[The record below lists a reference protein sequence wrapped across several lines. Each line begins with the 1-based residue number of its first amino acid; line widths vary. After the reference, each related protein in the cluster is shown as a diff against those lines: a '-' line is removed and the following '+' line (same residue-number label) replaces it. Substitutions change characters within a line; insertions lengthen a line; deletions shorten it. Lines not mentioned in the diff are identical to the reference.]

1 MCRPFSPAR
10 RTLARFAAPALGCLL
25 PALIF
30 AQTAPADDAAR
41 VAEPANASA
50 TPRPNRPVS
59 PKEQAVQLSV
69 FTVSEEKDVGY
80 ESMQTT
86 AGLRTAQELKNVA
99 NSISVMNSQF
109 MEDLAIIDIGEASK
123 WMVTGEESPDPAQ
136 PNQLVLR
143 GIRNSYALRNGWIW
157 YSPMD
162 AFATERIE
170 LLRGPN
176 AFLYGEADLGGANN
190 LITKRG
196 LFTRNVTRTKLMV
209 GSNNFRRVE
218 LDLNR
223 RFGDKLAGRISAV
236 QSNTD
241 SWIDHVRQDFRGIY
255 GAVTYR
261 PFRSTAINFSAEHSK
276 STSVAAQGLFLDQF
290 SFTTGTNLTNTA
302 GVVYNA
308 ATGALFRANG
318 MRRSAGGGLGIVNPG
333 ILPKSFQ
340 TTGPNSTNQD
350 FYDTFSFE
358 VEHNIGKNLHLLL
371 SGILYYRNI
380 DNWGAAATRTVYR
393 DLSATLPGGAINPY
407 FNELYTEYFRI
418 RTRNGNTLR
427 AGRFSAVY
435 DLNMKWMK
443 QQFIVNVQQQ
453 QDNPKHWAPNW
464 GEYVKPG
471 HPAFV
476 GAINP
481 ALTQAAFLA
490 NRTTL
495 TNNRFMRRYYLR
507 DGAGAQ
513 NTADL
518 GPVAGVSA
526 WYPDLSNAVSASGEQ
541 KYRRFYTPSVGVG
554 ASGSYFNNH
563 LFTLVGFRRDHFNMK
578 TLFGAPRALENEW
591 VVDEI
596 AAFNNEVFAQY
607 KVDGKNYGVILRLND
622 TFAFGYNRAQS
633 FRISAGEGNPAY
645 LQGQRQGMQTGEGQ
659 DLSARLSL
667 LGGRLELNTTYYDN
681 FQPNARFAPAP
692 AIAIRD
698 EIAAIFPTT
707 FNSAGQD
714 LQTTRT
720 KGVEVE
726 MVANITRAWRLM
738 FNAAT
743 NKVVTEDRAP
753 FLKSF
758 QAGAKG
764 LNQPTPLLDA
774 FLLTIPDGVP
784 NAGYTKLRANFFTR
798 YSFSQGRLKGFYA
811 GGGANWRDQ
820 TFRGNAVAVQG
831 GPVVALWSPSYYIV
845 TALAGYQTKLFNR
858 PTSFAVNISNFLDK
872 SYYLSATTTTGSW
885 GAPRAWR
892 LTMITDF

>member
-1 MCRPFSPAR
+1 MSRRFISSR
-10 RTLARFAAPALGCLL
+10 RTLSLFAAAALGSFCPALLS
-25 PALIF
+25 
-30 AQTAPADDAAR
+30 AQTAPATNANTTT
-41 VAEPANASA
+41 PATGSTST
-50 TPRPNRPVS
+50 TPRS
-59 PKEQAVQLSV
+59 AAPKEDAVQLSI

-86 AGLRTAQELKNVA
+86 AGMRTAQELKNVA
-99 NSISVMNSQF
+99 NSISIMNSQF

-143 GIRNSYALRNGWIW
+143 GIRNSFALRNGWIW

-190 LITKRG
+190 QVTKRG
-196 LFTRNVTRTKLMV
+196 LFTRSVTRAKLML
-209 GSNNFRRVE
+209 GSDNLRRVE

-223 RFGDKLAGRISAV
+223 RLSNKLAVRVSGV
-236 QSNTD
+236 QSNND
-241 SWIDHVRQDFRGIY
+241 SWIDHVRRDFRGVY
-255 GAVTYR
+255 GALTYR
-261 PFRSTAINFSAEHSK
+261 PFRSTAINISVESSK

-302 GVVYNA
+302 GVIFNP
-308 ATGALFRANG
+308 ATGSLYRATG
-318 MRRSAGGGLGIVNPG
+318 TRRSAGSGLGIVDQN
-333 ILPKSFQ
+333 ILPKNFQ
-340 TTGPNSTNQD
+340 STGPNGTNKD
-350 FYDTFSFE
+350 YYNTFSFE

-371 SGILYYRNI
+371 SGIFYYRNI

-393 DLSATLPGGAINPY
+393 DLSATLPGGAPNPY

-418 RTRNGNTLR
+418 RTENGNTLR

-435 DLNMKWMK
+435 DLNTKWMK
-443 QQFIVNVQQQ
+443 QQFIANVQQQ

-464 GEYVKPG
+464 GEYVRPG
-471 HPAFV
+471 HATFV
-476 GAINP
+476 GTVNP
-481 ALTQAAFLA
+481 AQTQAAYLA
-490 NRTTL
+490 NRTTF
-495 TNNRFMRRYYLR
+495 TNNRFIRRYYLR
-507 DGAGAQ
+507 DGATEQ

-518 GPVAGVSA
+518 GPVPGVSA
-526 WYPDLSNAVSASGEQ
+526 WYPDLSNAVPAAGEQ

-578 TLFGAPRALENEW
+578 TTFGAPRALENEW
-591 VVDEI
+591 IVDDI
-596 AAFNNEVFAQY
+596 PAFNTDTFAQY
-607 KVDGKNYGVILRLND
+607 KVDGTNYGVILRLND
-622 TFAFGYNRAQS
+622 TFAIGYNRAQS

-645 LQGQRQGMQTGEGQ
+645 VAGKRQGMQTGEGQ
-659 DLSARLSL
+659 DISARISL
-667 LGGRLELNTTYYDN
+667 LGGRMEFNTTYYDN
-681 FQPNARFAPAP
+681 FQPNARFAPGP

-698 EIAAIFPTT
+698 EVAAIFPTT

-714 LQTTRT
+714 LQTTTT
-720 KGVEVE
+720 KGFEVE
-726 MVANITRAWRLM
+726 LVANITRTWRLM
-738 FNAAT
+738 LNAAT
-743 NKVVTEDRAP
+743 NKVITEDRAP

-758 QAGAKG
+758 QAEAKA
-764 LNQPTPLLDA
+764 LNRPTPLLDA
-774 FLLTIPDGVP
+774 FLLTIPEGVP

-798 YSFSQGRLKGFYA
+798 YSFSQGRLKGFYV

-820 TFRGNAVAVQG
+820 TFRGNAVTVQG
-831 GPVVALWSPSYYIV
+831 GPVQELWSPSYYIV

-858 PTSFAVNISNFLDK
+858 PTSFAVNVSNLLDK
-872 SYYLSATTTTGSW
+872 EYYLSATTTTGSW
-885 GAPRAWR
+885 GAPRSWR
-892 LTMITDF
+892 LTMMTDF